1 MTPCGYETGLE
12 PVERIDGV
20 RMILG
25 HRRVCCTCDDV
36 HDTMI
41 DGGVRSLL
49 VVIFSVLDMV
59 PANDF
64 DLTNICILFP
74 LYSLWLMFYCIENE
88 TYV

>member
-1 MTPCGYETGLE
+1 VTPCGYETGLE

-41 DGGVRSLL
+41 DGGV
-49 VVIFSVLDMV
+49 
-59 PANDF
+59 
-64 DLTNICILFP
+64 
-74 LYSLWLMFYCIENE
+74 
-88 TYV
+88 